1 MADHVALPG
10 SLETAHDVSITY
22 RYMAPVGHTIEMC
35 CDPDY
40 WKHNLRECNQQRI
53 GGRHAWNKI
62 EIVSVDGTWEAL
74 LRIMS
79 VDIQNGRVSTR
90 LLSQWPAST
99 QPAVDTQDAPI
110 PDGYRIDF
118 IEGNG
123 WRAIEP
129 GGTTLIEKRP
139 SRDDAVR
146 RALEHASKVRPKG
159 TK

>member
-1 MADHVALPG
+1 MTKHNALPG

-22 RYMAPVGHTIEMC
+22 RYIVPAGHTLEMC
-35 CDPDY
+35 RDPEY

-62 EIVSVDGTWEAL
+62 ELLAVDGQWEAMLRIISVDL
-74 LRIMS
+74 
-79 VDIQNGRVSTR
+79 QNGIVETR
-90 LLSQWPAST
+90 LLSQWPEPVKA
-99 QPAVDTQDAPI
+99 AAPVVEAEA
-110 PDGYRIDF
+110 PKGYRVEF

-139 SRDDAVR
+139 ARDEAVR
-146 RALEHASKVRPKG
+146 RAIEHNSKVKG
-159 TK
+159 GK